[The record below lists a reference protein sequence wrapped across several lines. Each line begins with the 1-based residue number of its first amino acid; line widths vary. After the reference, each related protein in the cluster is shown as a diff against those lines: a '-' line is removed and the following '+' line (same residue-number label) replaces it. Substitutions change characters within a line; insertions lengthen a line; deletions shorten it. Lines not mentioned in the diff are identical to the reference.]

1 MKTEIK
7 RSELQKIWEISCTT
21 WKPKLAK
28 YAQEDP
34 FSETI
39 KFTEKQINEMIK
51 ACTDVQLPV
60 VKEIFDVRDNWADIK
75 SFDDV
80 IKYLGEE
87 DEDVIEYKK
96 LIKANITSK
105 SLSFQMLICWVKSLN
120 ERHVLDWS
128 DSNEYKYY
136 IWWYRNPFR
145 VDDVD
150 GIYEYS
156 FVPSALCFKK
166 REIAIYAHQNKEFF
180 SLYENYM
187 K

>member
-1 MKTEIK
+1 MKLEIK
-7 RSELQKIWEISCTT
+7 RTELKKIWEISCKD

-28 YAQEDP
+28 YAQKDP

-51 ACTDVQLPV
+51 AYTAEQLPV
-60 VKEIFDVRDNWADIK
+60 VKEIFDVRDSWGDIK
-75 SFDDV
+75 SFEDV

-128 DSNEYKYY
+128 DSYEYKYY
-136 IWWYRNPFR
+136 IWWYMNPFR
-145 VDDVD
+145 VSSVD
-150 GIYEYS
+150 YSYECSY
-156 FVPSALCFKK
+156 VPSALCFKNRK
-166 REIAIYAHQNKEFF
+166 IAIYAYQNKEFF
-180 SLYENYM
+180 NLYENYM

>member
-7 RSELQKIWEISCTT
+7 RSELQKIWEISCNT
-21 WKPKLAK
+21 WKTKIK
-28 YAQEDP
+28 DYGSKDP

-39 KFTEKQINEMIK
+39 KFTEKEINEMIK

-60 VKEIFDVRDNWADIK
+60 VKEIFDVRDSWEYIK
-75 SFDDV
+75 SFEDV

-87 DEDVIEYKK
+87 DEYVIEYKK

-128 DSNEYKYY
+128 DSKEYKYC
-136 IWWYRNPFR
+136 IWWYMNPFR
-145 VDDVD
+145 VV
-150 GIYEYS
+150 GVCHGCES
-156 FVPSALCFKK
+156 SRVPSALCFKK

>member
-1 MKTEIK
+1 MKLEIK
-7 RSELQKIWEISCTT
+7 RTELKKIWEISCED
-21 WKPKLAK
+21 WKPKLESYAAK
-28 YAQEDP
+28 DP

-51 ACTDVQLPV
+51 ACTAEQLPV
-60 VKEIFDVRDNWADIK
+60 VKKIFDVRDSWEDIK
-75 SFDDV
+75 SFEDV
-80 IKYLGEE
+80 IKYLGED

-136 IWWYRNPFR
+136 IWWYMNPFR
-145 VDDVD
+145 VGGVSDCCV
-150 GIYEYS
+150 GS
-156 FVPSALCFKK
+156 SVPSALCFKN

-180 SLYENYM
+180 NLYENYM